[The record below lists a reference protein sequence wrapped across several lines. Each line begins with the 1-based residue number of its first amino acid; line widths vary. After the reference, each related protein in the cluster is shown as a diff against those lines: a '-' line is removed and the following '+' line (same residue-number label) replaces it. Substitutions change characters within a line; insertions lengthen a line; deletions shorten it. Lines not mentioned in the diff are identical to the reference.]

1 MNTIQRLIDK
11 RNFIQQL
18 AGHRGKETADRV
30 WTELGVAN
38 RHITRVVEGEMRLT
52 PAIENEIEQCIKRAA
67 AI

>member
-1 MNTIQRLIDK
+1 MNTIERLIDK
-11 RNFIQQL
+11 RNYIQEL
-18 AGHRGKETADRV
+18 AESRGKETADRV
-30 WTELGVAN
+30 WAELGVAN